1 MADWRSIAAKK
12 KAEQEAL
19 IPKEWKLDPVPPTN
33 ELDVSRIPE
42 TCGLLDATEVEITNS
57 DVSVLLDKLAKGHW
71 TSVSVTKA
79 FYKRAIIAHQLT
91 NCLTEIFIEKAL
103 SRAAELDEHL
113 KTKGTVVG
121 PLHGLPVSLKD
132 QINIKGLEAC
142 MGYVSW
148 VGRYAERNAVLT
160 DILEDAGAVP
170 FVKTNIPQTLMWPE
184 TFNHVFGRA
193 FNPYNRSLTCGGS
206 SGGEGALVAM
216 RGSPLGVGSDIG
228 GSVRIPAAFC
238 GTYGLRPSY
247 GRVPYAGCVNSMEG
261 QDSVPSVLGPLSNS
275 LSGIKTF
282 MKAVIDARPWLKD
295 PLAVRKRWS
304 DDEYNL
310 ADHGGGK
317 QMCFAIL
324 WEDGIVR
331 PHPPIIRGLEMVK
344 KALLDAGHHVVDWKA
359 QRHGEI
365 YSTLR
370 DIWASGAE
378 EDFITAATPTG
389 EPVIQSMSLD
399 GEIPVEGG
407 FDRSGTPISAYQLW
421 QLHKKKRDLREE
433 YLQLWEDTVK
443 ETGTG
448 RAVDA
453 IISPVAPYAAVGHG
467 KNKFANYTMIWNLLD
482 YSALVIPVSKVDPKL
497 DPIKAPH
504 VFHNEQDKTVYELYK
519 PEDFANAPISVQL
532 IGRTLEEEAVIA
544 MGEIVDA
551 ALKASTQ

>member
-1 MADWRSIAAKK
+1 MADWKSIAARK

-19 IPKEWKLDPVPPTN
+19 IPKEWKLDSVPPPW
-33 ELDVSRIPE
+33 EPVDVSRIPE
-42 TCGLLDATEVEITNS
+42 TCGLLDAAEVEITNS
-57 DVSVLLDKLAKGHW
+57 DVSVLLEKLAKGHW
-71 TSVSVTKA
+71 SSVSVTKA

-103 SRAAELDEHL
+103 SRAAELDEYL

-142 MGYVSW
+142 MGYISW

-160 DILEDAGAVP
+160 DILEEAGAVP

-184 TFNHVFGRA
+184 TFNHVFGRTS
-193 FNPYNRSLTCGGS
+193 NPYNLSLTSGGS

-228 GSVRIPAAFC
+228 GAPAAFC

-247 GRVPYAGCVNSMEG
+247 GRVPYAGCVNSLEG
-261 QDSVPSVLGPLSNS
+261 QDSVLSVLGPLSNS

-304 DDEYNL
+304 EDEYNL

-324 WEDGIVR
+324 WDDGIVR
-331 PHPPIIRGLEMVK
+331 PHPPIIRGLETVK
-344 KALLDAGHHVVDWKA
+344 KALLDAGHYVMDWKA
-359 QRHGEI
+359 HKHDEMYTTIQE
-365 YSTLR
+365 
-370 DIWASGAE
+370 IWAAGAE
-378 EDFITAATPTG
+378 EDFLTVTAATG

-399 GEIPVEGG
+399 SQIAVEGG
-407 FDRSGTPISAYQLW
+407 FDHTSNPISAYQLW
-421 QLHKKKRDLREE
+421 QIHKKKRDLREE
-433 YLQLWEDTVK
+433 YLQFWEDTVK
-443 ETGTG
+443 DTGTG

-453 IISPVAPYAAVGHG
+453 IISPVAPNAAIGHG
-467 KNKFANYTMIWNLLD
+467 KTKFANYTMVWNLLD

-497 DPIKAPH
+497 DPVQAPH
-504 VFHNEQDKTVYELYK
+504 VFHNEQDKTAYELYK
-519 PEDFANAPISVQL
+519 PEDFANAPIAIQL

-551 ALKASTQ
+551 ALKAGSAK